1 MKKKFYANSH
11 GNKACITIN
20 IRQRN
25 FKAKSITKDREEHSI
40 IIKSVSHQGP
50 ITGLN
55 LHTTSNMDSKYIKKK
70 LANPP
75 EEESPQ
81 SPLDKL
87 SKKKSIRVLNNMI
100 QQIWS
105 NGHIQWLQ
113 II

>member
-87 SKKKSIRVLNNMI
+87 SKKKINKGFKQYDPANLI
-100 QQIWS
+100 
-105 NGHIQWLQ
+105 
-113 II
+113 